1 VAPPDESEDGLVRTS
16 TLRRGRSGDHDKS
29 VIHDV
34 ILAPSL
40 KMTCRR
46 ADVLGAADS
55 FPGQRYNQRMEAASS
70 DVTIGSPQRGTEL
83 VPPSAVANPSP
94 PAIVVESLTRR
105 FDTFTAVDAVSFEV
119 GTGEV
124 FGFLGPNGAGKSTTI
139 GMLCTL
145 LRPTGGHASVNGFDV
160 ARQADAVRR
169 SIGMIFQDPSLDNYL
184 TAQENLDFHAF
195 AYDVPSSEARQR
207 SAALLEM
214 VELTDRRSDLV
225 KTFSGGMKRRLEI
238 ARGLLHR
245 PRVLF
250 LDEPTLG
257 LDPQTRGHIWNYIL
271 DLRKREGVTL
281 FLTTHYMD
289 EAENCDRIA
298 IIDHGQIVAL
308 DTPAG
313 LKSGV
318 GGDVV
323 QLETDDPAQ
332 ARDEIKAALGLDAEI
347 HDRTVRLEVPR
358 GDEVIP
364 RLVRA
369 VSVGIGSINV
379 RRPTLDDVF
388 LKLTGRAI
396 RDEDASAT
404 DQLRQMGQL
413 WSGRRR

>member
-1 VAPPDESEDGLVRTS
+1 MDTATN
-16 TLRRGRSGDHDKS
+16 
-29 VIHDV
+29 
-34 ILAPSL
+34 
-40 KMTCRR
+40 
-46 ADVLGAADS
+46 GATATAL
-55 FPGQRYNQRMEAASS
+55 PNAS
-70 DVTIGSPQRGTEL
+70 
-83 VPPSAVANPSP
+83 A
-94 PAIVVESLTRR
+94 PAIVVEQLTRK
-105 FDTFTAVDAVSFEV
+105 FGTFTAVDGVSFEV

-139 GMLCTL
+139 SMLCTL
-145 LRPTGGHASVNGFDV
+145 LRPTDGRATVNGFDV
-160 ARQADAVRR
+160 KRQADAVRR

-207 SAALLEM
+207 TAALLEM
-214 VELTDRRSDLV
+214 VELTERRNDLV

-257 LDPQTRGHIWNYIL
+257 LDPQTRGHIWQYIL

-281 FLTTHYMD
+281 FLTTHYLD

-298 IIDHGQIVAL
+298 VIDHGHIVAL
-308 DTPAG
+308 DTPSG
-313 LKSGV
+313 LKSQV

-323 QLETDDPAQ
+323 AIETDDPAR
-332 ARDEIKAALGLDAEI
+332 ACDEIRAELGLEAEI
-347 HDRTVRLEVPR
+347 RDKTVRLEVPR
-358 GDEVIP
+358 GDEVLA

-369 VSVGIGSINV
+369 LTVSIGSINV

-396 RDEDASAT
+396 RDEDASST

-413 WSGRRR
+413 WGGRRR